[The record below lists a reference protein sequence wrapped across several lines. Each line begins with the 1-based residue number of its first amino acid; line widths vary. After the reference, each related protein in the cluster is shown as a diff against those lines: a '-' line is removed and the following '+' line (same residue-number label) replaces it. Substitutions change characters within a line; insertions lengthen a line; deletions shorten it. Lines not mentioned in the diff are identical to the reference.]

1 VSKLSISASSFV
13 MLVDGTVPSVTPGR
27 STTMEYAVLIYGDE
41 SAWLNA
47 DEATQKEMYA
57 AHDEFARQCAERG
70 HKITGGLELR
80 STASAKTVR
89 GTAESVSVTDGPFA
103 ETAEQLGGF
112 YLVAT
117 DDLDDL
123 VKAVGLISFGEPVEI
138 RPAVASDE
146 RP

>member
-1 VSKLSISASSFV
+1 
-13 MLVDGTVPSVTPGR
+13 
-27 STTMEYAVLIYGDE
+27 MEYAVLIYGDE
-41 SAWLNA
+41 SVWLNA

-57 AHDEFARQCAERG
+57 AHGEFARRCAERG
-70 HKITGGLELR
+70 HKITAGLELR
-80 STASAKTVR
+80 GTATAKTVR
-89 GTAESVSVTDGPFA
+89 GTAESVTVTDGPYA

-112 YLVAT
+112 YTVDT

-123 VKAVGLISFGEPVEI
+123 TKVVGLISFGEPVEI

>member
-1 VSKLSISASSFV
+1 
-13 MLVDGTVPSVTPGR
+13 
-27 STTMEYAVLIYGDE
+27 MEYAVLIYGNE
-41 SAWLNA
+41 AVWQSA

-57 AHDEFARQCAERG
+57 AHGEFARRCAERG
-70 HKITGGLELR
+70 HKISAGLELR
-80 STASAKTVR
+80 GTATAKTVR
-89 GTAESVSVTDGPFA
+89 GTAESVTVTDGPFA

-112 YLVAT
+112 YVVDT

-123 VKAVGLISFGEPVEI
+123 ADVVGLISFGEPVEI

>member
-1 VSKLSISASSFV
+1 
-13 MLVDGTVPSVTPGR
+13 
-27 STTMEYAVLIYGDE
+27 MEYAVLIYGNE
-41 SAWLNA
+41 AVWQSA

-57 AHDEFARQCAERG
+57 AHGEFARRCAERG
-70 HKITGGLELR
+70 HKITAGLELR
-80 STASAKTVR
+80 GTATAKTVR
-89 GTAESVSVTDGPFA
+89 GTAESVTVTDGPFA

-112 YLVAT
+112 YVVDT

-123 VKAVGLISFGEPVEI
+123 ADVVGLISFGEPVEI

>member
-1 VSKLSISASSFV
+1 
-13 MLVDGTVPSVTPGR
+13 
-27 STTMEYAVLIYGDE
+27 MEYAVLIYGNE
-41 SAWLNA
+41 AVWQSA

-57 AHDEFARQCAERG
+57 AHGEFARRCAERG
-70 HKITGGLELR
+70 HKISAGLELR
-80 STASAKTVR
+80 GTATAKTVR
-89 GTAESVSVTDGPFA
+89 GTAESVTVTDGPFA

-112 YLVAT
+112 YVVDT

-123 VKAVGLISFGEPVEI
+123 ANVVGLISFGEPVEI

>member
-1 VSKLSISASSFV
+1 
-13 MLVDGTVPSVTPGR
+13 MLVDGIVRSATPGGQQ
-27 STTMEYAVLIYGDE
+27 SMEYAVLIYGDE
-41 SAWLNA
+41 SAWSNA
-47 DEATQKEMYA
+47 DEATRKEMYA
-57 AHDEFARQCAERG
+57 AHGEFARQCAERG
-70 HKITGGLELR
+70 HKVTGGLELR
-80 STASAKTVR
+80 PTATAKTVR

-112 YLVAT
+112 YLVDT

-123 VKAVGLISFGEPVEI
+123 IKAVGLISFGEPVEI